1 MKAVWYEQNGP
12 AEIMQF
18 GDMPDPEPGPGEVR
32 VRVVSSGVNPSDWK
46 RRAGTTARIA
56 FPRVIPNQDGAG
68 VIDSVGAGVPESR
81 VGERVWLFESQ
92 FGRPFGSA
100 AEYTVQPSRHVVRM
114 PDSIAFEQ
122 GACLGVP
129 AMTAH
134 RCLFADGPLGGKV
147 VLVPGGAGA
156 VGHYAVQQAKLA
168 GATVISTISS
178 DYKAEIAAAAGA
190 DYTVN
195 YRTENVIERVMDIT
209 GGEGVD
215 HIVEVDFAANFP
227 VTSEVLKSSGVVAI
241 YAAGTGQ
248 QPAVPLQ
255 FRRSNTVVRNVLV
268 YDMPEHSQGGCHR
281 RHHGVAGVG
290 RPDAPGR
297 PALPAGADGP
307 GPPRR
312 RGRRHRQRDHRRGRG
327 VGGRTCRCSRHWMRC
342 APGYLPWIG

>member
-1 MKAVWYEQNGP
+1 MKAIWYEQNGP
-12 AEIMQF
+12 AEIMQY
-18 GDMPDPEPGPGEVR
+18 GEMPDPEPGPGEVR

-68 VIDSVGAGVPESR
+68 VIDRVGAGVPESR

-100 AEYTVQPSRHVVRM
+100 AEFTVQPSEHAVRM
-114 PDSIAFEQ
+114 PDSITFEQ

-134 RCLFADGPLGGKV
+134 RCLFADGPLDGKV
-147 VLVPGGAGA
+147 VLAPGGAGA

-178 DYKAEIAAAAGA
+178 DYKAGIAAAAGA
-190 DYTVN
+190 DHTVN
-195 YRTENVIERVMDIT
+195 YRTEDVIERVMDIT

-248 QPAVPLQ
+248 QPPVPLQ

-268 YDMPEHSQGGCHR
+268 YDMPEPAKEAAIADITAWLES
-281 RHHGVAGVG
+281 G
-290 RPDAPGR
+290 RSHTPGR

-327 VGGRTCRCSRHWMRC
+327 VGGGSHSRDEH
-342 APGYLPWIG
+342 APGGLQR